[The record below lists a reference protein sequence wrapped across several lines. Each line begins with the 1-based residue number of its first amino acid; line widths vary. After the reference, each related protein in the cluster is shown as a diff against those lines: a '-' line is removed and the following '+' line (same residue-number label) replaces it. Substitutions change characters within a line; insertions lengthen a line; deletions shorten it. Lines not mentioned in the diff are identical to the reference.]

1 MELNI
6 KISWYYCLFSMI
18 PLIVAIYQILDY
30 FTFKAIGIS
39 SVIVVIC
46 FSMFF
51 FLRRSF
57 EFTLLTVVLFY
68 IIGFTGA
75 LFIAFFKQEWLI
87 LPIVLA
93 FWVSLQKTIKSTR
106 YKKGLDYK
114 IKMEESKGSKNE
126 TLFMTPTR
134 FSENK
139 RVFYDILIV
148 LLFFVTLIFVFT
160 SLFNIFS

>member
-1 MELNI
+1 MELNT
-6 KISWYYCLFSMI
+6 KVSWYYCLFAMI

-57 EFTLLTVVLFY
+57 EFTLLTIILFY
-68 IIGFTGA
+68 IIGFAGSF
-75 LFIAFFKQEWLI
+75 LVAFFKQEWLI

-93 FWVSLQKTIKSTR
+93 FWVSLLKTITNTR
-106 YKKGLDYK
+106 YGKDIDKRLK
-114 IKMEESKGSKNE
+114 AEESRATGLEK
-126 TLFMTPTR
+126 LLMTPTR
-134 FSENK
+134 LNESK
-139 RVFYDILIV
+139 KIFYDILIV
-148 LLFFVTLIFVFT
+148 ITFFVILIFVYT